1 MAVLAYDWSW
11 ETFLK
16 PLSFNGQ
23 TWGSSSR
30 NVKPFDEYDD
40 TPSLVNRFANE
51 LKMQD
56 DQKTKERENDI
67 YSAEQTLMSMWEC
80 RECGEYSEF
89 DLEDL
94 KTKWKR
100 YQGALYNKS
109 DRNISGSAWT
119 MRMLQKYV
127 RYEDIVFIQPSSWQ
141 DDSLFPS
148 AQVNNIVEG
157 NVAQSLSA
165 LCGEKERERRERKRE
180 SRIDENPTLFHDTD
194 DRTEADS
201 RIILDAILQPLCTA
215 YELNL

>member
-1 MAVLAYDWSW
+1 M
-11 ETFLK
+11 K

-67 YSAEQTLMSMWEC
+67 FSAEQTLMSMWEC

-100 YQGALYNKS
+100 YQGALYSKS

-127 RYEDIVFIQPSSWQ
+127 RYEDIVFIQPPSWQ

-148 AQVNNIVEG
+148 AQVNDIVEG